1 MTLRIGT
8 ILGRVRRKLKNLNQA
23 DIQDEDL
30 LDSGNEVQD
39 DIFLEA
45 DVERKFDLALVGEQE
60 KYQLADESTFEILNI
75 IVSWEGDT
83 RFVPNSEWSKY
94 RQATATYPYWL
105 TIFGQELH
113 ISPLPT
119 SAWVASDN
127 PIMEFWGRQ
136 KKTIVPMDENTDP
149 ELPDIF
155 DNAIVLGICKEYDEK
170 YLDDYLDAREKA
182 ITAHNNKKLGIEP
195 PECEW

>member
-1 MTLRIGT
+1 MTHRVGT
-8 ILGRVRRKLKNLNQA
+8 ILGRVRRKLKELNQA

-39 DIFLEA
+39 DIFLEG
-45 DVERKFDLALVGEQE
+45 DIERKFDIALVGDQE
-60 KYQLADESTFEILNI
+60 KYPLANEATFEILNI
-75 IVSWEGDT
+75 IISWRGAT
-83 RFVPNSEWSKY
+83 KFVPNNEWNKY
-94 RQATATYPYWL
+94 RKATGSYPYWL

-113 ISPLPT
+113 IAPIPT
-119 SAWVASDN
+119 SAWVSTDT

-136 KKTIVPMDENTDP
+136 KKVIVPMDEQTDP

-170 YLDDYLDAREKA
+170 FLDDYLDAREKA
-182 ITAHNNKKLGIEP
+182 ITAYFNKKLGIQP